1 MPLKDAAERPVIV
14 LGAGLAGLAASR
26 ELRKMGVPHRIV
38 EQSERVGGLA
48 ATVEEAGYRFDRT
61 GHLLHLRGD
70 AIKRWAFEA
79 LPEPHWLEIKRKSGV
94 YSHGVVSKYP
104 FQSNALGLPKEV
116 AFACVRDFVTA
127 HFATSPRPVATFEDY
142 CLRWFGEAISQAFMV
157 PYNEKLLGVHPR
169 EVDAS
174 WCDRFVPKPALDDVL
189 RGAFG
194 IESPELG
201 YNASFFYPRFGMG
214 ELAKAIAER
223 AGVVELGREATAV
236 DVERRRLK
244 IGDEWVAYDTL
255 ISTIPLDALVACFQK
270 PPPEVAVAGRALKKT
285 HLYYLDVA
293 LNTPCERPIH
303 WLYVPEPRFPFY
315 RVGCYSNFSAAMAP
329 AGKAS
334 LYVELASRE
343 APVLAELLPR
353 VAEGLKEM
361 GLIRA
366 PEAIR
371 FARVRKVEHAYVIYD
386 RARSDALA
394 VLHPFLARNRI
405 ASAGRYAMW
414 EYASMEDAI
423 LQGIAAATQAAR
435 ELA

>member
-1 MPLKDAAERPVIV
+1 
-14 LGAGLAGLAASR
+14 
-26 ELRKMGVPHRIV
+26 
-38 EQSERVGGLA
+38 
-48 ATVEEAGYRFDRT
+48 
-61 GHLLHLRGD
+61 
-70 AIKRWAFEA
+70 
-79 LPEPHWLEIKRKSGV
+79 
-94 YSHGVVSKYP
+94 
-104 FQSNALGLPKEV
+104 
-116 AFACVRDFVTA
+116 
-127 HFATSPRPVATFEDY
+127 
-142 CLRWFGEAISQAFMV
+142 
-157 PYNEKLLGVHPR
+157 
-169 EVDAS
+169 
-174 WCDRFVPKPALDDVL
+174 
-189 RGAFG
+189 
-194 IESPELG
+194 
-201 YNASFFYPRFGMG
+201 
-214 ELAKAIAER
+214 
-223 AGVVELGREATAV
+223 
-236 DVERRRLK
+236 
-244 IGDEWVAYDTL
+244 
-255 ISTIPLDALVACFQK
+255 
-270 PPPEVAVAGRALKKT
+270 
-285 HLYYLDVA
+285 
-293 LNTPCERPIH
+293 
-303 WLYVPEPRFPFY
+303 
-315 RVGCYSNFSAAMAP
+315 MAP